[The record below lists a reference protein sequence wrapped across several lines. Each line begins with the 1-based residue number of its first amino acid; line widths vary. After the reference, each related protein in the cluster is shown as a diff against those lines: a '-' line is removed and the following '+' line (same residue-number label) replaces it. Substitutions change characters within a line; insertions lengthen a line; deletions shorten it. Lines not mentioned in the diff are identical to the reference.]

1 MNRLV
6 GSSTIHTM
14 REEFNGNA
22 PVIYVV
28 CAINNVKTVINLLEW
43 EEYIRL
49 SVSQICALYIRSRY
63 RFTKKLDD
71 KMFWKI
77 EIFLAIQVYRY
88 IPTCYTVD
96 IVHRTFSCIFY
107 MIFVLLPMWK
117 SLYTVSSENSLCTWY
132 FFKYIFHWVHLQIRW
147 KLCKTQIHLCLLFFF
162 LVRNTG
168 SVYVRICVNTQWRHI
183 IYNFVFIY

>member
-63 RFTKKLDD
+63 RFTKKTWRQNVLENWN
-71 KMFWKI
+71 FPCYTGLWI
-77 EIFLAIQVYRY
+77 YILAIQSISYTEHFHVYFIWFLYYYLCEKAY
-88 IPTCYTVD
+88 IPYLLKIRFVHD
-96 IVHRTFSCIFY
+96 IFLNIYFTEYIYGYDENYVKRKF
-107 MIFVLLPMWK
+107 IFV
-117 SLYTVSSENSLCTWY
+117 C
-132 FFKYIFHWVHLQIRW
+132 
-147 KLCKTQIHLCLLFFF
+147 FFF

-183 IYNFVFIY
+183 IYNFIFIY